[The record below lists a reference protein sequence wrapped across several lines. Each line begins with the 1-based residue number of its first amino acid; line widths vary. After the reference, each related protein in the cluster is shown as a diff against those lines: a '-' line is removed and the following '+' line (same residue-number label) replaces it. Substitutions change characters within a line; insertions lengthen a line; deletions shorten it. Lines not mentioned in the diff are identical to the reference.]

1 MLGLWVDFKIKQK
14 NSFQENEQ
22 GLQEI
27 KWPEMPETVLAG
39 NNLKKRKIKKK
50 IWDALDIDA

>member
-39 NNLKKRKIKKK
+39 TNLKQRKIKKK